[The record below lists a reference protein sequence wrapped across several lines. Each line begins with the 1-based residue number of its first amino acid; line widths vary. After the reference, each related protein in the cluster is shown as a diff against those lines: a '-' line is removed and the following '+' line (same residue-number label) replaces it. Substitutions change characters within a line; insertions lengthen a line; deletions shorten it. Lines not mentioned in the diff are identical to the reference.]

1 MKNPKEEIRRI
12 RIVNM
17 LKRGVARVNPLGGLK
32 RLPAGLLLGHGPIRM
47 VLAILAFL
55 RFTAI
60 KPSLGLI
67 NRWGSVGKKEAMEI
81 IKKFKKDLAAMLR
94 IINAR
99 KERKRR
105 GADTSIGI
113 IGLLLTTAMA

>member
-105 GADTSIGI
+105 
-113 IGLLLTTAMA
+113 